1 MKTQISKQHSN
12 VVAVQPLTAAHKE
25 DCMKNAHRIHF
36 ESQSTASQT
45 AASRGLSVHRLST
58 MFAVAMSIF
67 LLGFICSAQQTAT
80 YIPQFNTTGSST
92 TINSIMDQPSSI
104 QIDDHG
110 SFNLTDWTSAFRIG
124 GKEVLKA
131 TDYDQTGYHRSLS
144 IGIGAGS
151 ISSTVAGTGSNTF
164 VGDVAGSLNTNST
177 ANTFVGQASGFNNST
192 GGYSTCVGTGACFYS
207 NTTGNTM
214 VGVYAGFNTTGG
226 DNTFLGASA
235 GGNTTTGSSNIYIG
249 PSAQGAPT
257 EKNTI
262 RIGVQ
267 GTGWGQQSSAYM
279 AGIVSHPTSFAN
291 PVPVVTIGADGRLG
305 VQNITIGG
313 GGLTGTC
320 PTGKFATWAGPSTLG
335 CTNLLSVSGSTLTV
349 SGSITATSNV
359 TGSVV
364 MATSGFQT
372 SGGTGISTAINLT
385 DVNGNPCFIIFQGGI
400 ATATSCP

>member
-1 MKTQISKQHSN
+1 
-12 VVAVQPLTAAHKE
+12 
-25 DCMKNAHRIHF
+25 MKNAHRIHF
-36 ESQSTASQT
+36 ESQNTASQT
-45 AASRGLSVHRLST
+45 EVSQGLSVHRVSA

-92 TINSIMDQPSSI
+92 TINSIMDQPRSI

-177 ANTFVGQASGFNNST
+177 ANTFVGSSAGFNNST
-192 GGYSTCVGTGACFYS
+192 GGYSTCVGTGACAYS
-207 NTTGNTM
+207 NNTGNTM
-214 VGVYAGFNTTGG
+214 VGVLAGFYTTGG

-257 EKNTI
+257 ETNTI
-262 RIGVQ
+262 RIGVP
-267 GTGWGQQSSAYM
+267 GPGWGQQRFTYI
-279 AGIVSHPTSFAN
+279 AGIANAPPVSNPAN
-291 PVPVVTIGADGRLG
+291 VYISPSGQLEVGTPASG
-305 VQNITIGG
+305 VS
-313 GGLTGTC
+313 GTC
-320 PTGKFATWAGPSTLG
+320 SAGSGNFATWTSGTTLG
-335 CTNLLSVSGSTLTV
+335 CVTNLSDNGTTLTV
-349 SGSITATSNV
+349 TGSITATGNV
-359 TGSVV
+359 QANSLTASDVTA
-364 MATSGFQT
+364 ATVHSSGYSAQGYNGLSYTFQLRSA
-372 SGGTGISTAINLT
+372 SGGVCTLT
-385 DVNGNPCFIIFQGGI
+385 FTDGLL
-400 ATATSCP
+400 TSQSGTCT

>member
-1 MKTQISKQHSN
+1 
-12 VVAVQPLTAAHKE
+12 
-25 DCMKNAHRIHF
+25 
-36 ESQSTASQT
+36 
-45 AASRGLSVHRLST
+45 

-92 TINSIMDQPSSI
+92 TINSIMDQPRSI

-124 GKEVLKA
+124 GKQVLKA

-177 ANTFVGQASGFNNST
+177 ANTFVGSSAGFNNST
-192 GGYSTCVGTGACFYS
+192 GGYSTCVGTGACAYS
-207 NTTGNTM
+207 NNTGNTM
-214 VGVYAGFNTTGG
+214 VGVLAGFYTTGG

-257 EKNTI
+257 ETNTI
-262 RIGVQ
+262 RIGVP
-267 GTGWGQQSSAYM
+267 GPGWGQQRFTYI
-279 AGIVSHPTSFAN
+279 AGIANAPPVSNPAN
-291 PVPVVTIGADGRLG
+291 VYINPSSGQLEVGTNTNGS
-305 VQNITIGG
+305 ITGSCSSG
-313 GGLTGTC
+313 SGN
-320 PTGKFATWAGPSTLG
+320 FATWTSGTTLG
-335 CTNLLSVSGSTLTV
+335 CVTNLSDNGTTLTV
-349 SGSITATSNV
+349 NSIKATVNTQISGNLNV
-359 TGSVV
+359 TNQVTSTGVGASSGYVV
-364 MATSGFQT
+364 NGIPGISGQTLVLQT
-372 SGGTGISTAINLT
+372 SAGSN
-385 DVNGNPCFIIFQGGI
+385 CRMYFRGGI
-400 ATATSCP
+400 YTYPWITGC